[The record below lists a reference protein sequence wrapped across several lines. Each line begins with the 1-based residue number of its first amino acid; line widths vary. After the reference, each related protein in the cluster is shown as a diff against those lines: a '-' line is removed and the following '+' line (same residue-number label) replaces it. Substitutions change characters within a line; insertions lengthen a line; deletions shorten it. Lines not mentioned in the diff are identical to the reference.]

1 MTSEFDPLNS
11 EDIPFDT
18 RNQVRLHLSR
28 STHKMLAGAKAILQM
43 RGLEDV
49 AIEDLLRAC
58 LEEYQPIDIASLYL
72 EHRLKQRGGSICDY

>member
-1 MTSEFDPLNS
+1 MTSELDTLRD
-11 EDIPFDT
+11 EETPFDT

-28 STHKMLAGAKAILQM
+28 STHKMLAGAKDILHS

-49 AIEDLLRAC
+49 SIEDLLRAC
-58 LEEYQPIDIASLYL
+58 LEEHQPLDLASIYL

>member
-1 MTSEFDPLNS
+1 MTSELDALS
-11 EDIPFDT
+11 RDDIPFDT

-28 STHKMLAGAKAILQM
+28 GTHKMLAGAKAILQT

-58 LEEYQPIDIASLYL
+58 LEEHQPIDMASIYL
-72 EHRLKQRGGSICDY
+72 EHLLKQRGNSICDY